1 MSALFSFLAFTFV
14 STSLYSAGC
23 TAQYMTCGPPLQ
35 LKNNSNTTSTSRTTV
50 MSEETLKTHI
60 TTEMKAAMR
69 AKNKPRLSTI
79 RLIQAEI
86 KRIEVD
92 ERIELN
98 DTRVLAILDKMS
110 KQRRDSLSQFKDAG
124 RDDLAEQEQSELDVI
139 AEFLP
144 AALTEEELQTL
155 IDKAVADSGAQ
166 AMSDMGKVMAI
177 IKPLVQGRADMGAVS
192 QQIKARLS

>member
-1 MSALFSFLAFTFV
+1 
-14 STSLYSAGC
+14 
-23 TAQYMTCGPPLQ
+23 
-35 LKNNSNTTSTSRTTV
+35 
-50 MSEETLKTHI
+50 MSEETLKARI
-60 TTEMKAAMR
+60 TTEMKTAMR
-69 AKNKPRLSTI
+69 AKNKPHLSTI

-92 ERIELN
+92 ERIELD

-144 AALTEEELQTL
+144 AALTEEELQAL
-155 IDKAVADSGAQ
+155 IDQAVADSGAQ

-192 QQIKARLS
+192 QHIKARLS

>member
-1 MSALFSFLAFTFV
+1 
-14 STSLYSAGC
+14 
-23 TAQYMTCGPPLQ
+23 
-35 LKNNSNTTSTSRTTV
+35 
-50 MSEETLKTHI
+50 MSEETLKARI
-60 TTEMKAAMR
+60 TTEMKTAMR
-69 AKNKPRLSTI
+69 AKDKPRLGTI

-92 ERIELN
+92 ERIELD

-144 AALTEEELQTL
+144 AALTEEELQLL
-155 IDKAVADSGAQ
+155 IDQAIADSGAQ
-166 AMSDMGKVMAI
+166 AMSDMGKVMGI
-177 IKPLVQGRADMGAVS
+177 LKPQVQGRADMGVVS
-192 QQIKARLS
+192 KQIKARLSQ